1 MIHYP
6 HLFSPLSLGA
16 MELQGR
22 IVSTSHQTSLVHG
35 HLPTPELVAYHAARA
50 RGGVALIVLEATAVH
65 PSGLLTPHTLGGY
78 LPEIVDGYRRLVDA
92 VRPHGTRLG
101 VQLFHGGREQITSP
115 PRAPALAP
123 SSVPSGRFR
132 VEPRGLRTGEVDDL
146 VEGYALA
153 ARLAAEGGLDAVEVT
168 AAHGYLLEQFLD
180 VELNRRDDAWAD
192 GEVFV
197 RAVLRAVRREAPG
210 LAVGIRVSADS
221 PRAALLAELATAE
234 RVDYLSAA
242 LGRSS
247 SYLGS
252 SLIVPPPPVGE
263 NAVTEPAASLGR
275 GVPLI
280 ATSRI
285 VDVDAAERLL
295 ASGVVDAVGM
305 TRALIADPGLPAK
318 ARRGDPQAVIRCI
331 GCNVCIAHYHAGTPI
346 ACAVNPRTGRELTLP
361 KPSRA
366 PRTRRVVVVGAGP
379 AGLAAAV
386 EARHAG
392 HDVVVLERGDRIGG
406 QLSLALGTPGGDG
419 ISRAFVESHRST
431 DVRLG
436 VDVTPATVAELEP
449 DAVVVCTGA
458 RPYAPTLQLEGIA
471 MRQAWDIL
479 CDDQSQASHSS
490 NGGRVVV
497 ADWGGDP
504 SGLDAAELLASR
516 GCTVTLAVASVSV
529 GETVHQY
536 RRNLYLQRL
545 YRAGVT
551 VLHHHELRGA
561 NDGAVVLANT
571 FAPELETHITAELLV
586 VALGRV
592 PNDEL
597 AVELRAAGY
606 TVEEAGDCLGPR
618 SLEEAVLEGVLA
630 VRRLSDAPGALEPAP
645 EVLT

>member
-1 MIHYP
+1 MTSYP
-6 HLFSPLSLGA
+6 HLFAPLALGPL
-16 MELQGR
+16 ELNGR
-22 IVSTSHQTSLVHG
+22 IVSTSHQTSLVHA
-35 HLPTPELVAYHAARA
+35 HLPTSELVAYHAARA

-78 LPEIVDGYRRLVDA
+78 LPAIVDGYRRLVDA

-101 VQLFHGGREQITSP
+101 VQLFHGGREQITTP

-123 SSVPSGRFR
+123 SAVPSGRFR
-132 VEPRGLRTGEVDDL
+132 VEPRGLRASEVDEL
-146 VEGYALA
+146 VEGYATA

-210 LAVGIRVSADS
+210 LALGIRVSADS

-234 RVDYLSAA
+234 HVDYLSAA

-252 SLIVPPPPVGE
+252 SFIVPPPPVGE
-263 NAVTEPAASLGR
+263 NVVAEPAGHLGR
-275 GVPLI
+275 AAPLI

-285 VDVDAAERLL
+285 VDVGAAERLV
-295 ASGVVDAVGM
+295 ASGLVDAVGM
-305 TRALIADPGLPAK
+305 TRALIADPELPVK
-318 ARRGDPQAVIRCI
+318 ARRGDSQAVIHCI

-361 KPSRA
+361 PTVPTS
-366 PRTRRVVVVGAGP
+366 RTRRIVVVGAGP
-379 AGLAAAV
+379 AGLAAAR
-386 EARHAG
+386 EARSAG
-392 HDVVVLERGDRIGG
+392 HDVVVLERGERIGG
-406 QLSLALGTPGGDG
+406 QLALALGTPGGDG
-419 ISRAFVESHRST
+419 IARAFVDSHRST
-431 DVRLG
+431 EVRLG
-436 VDVTPATVAELEP
+436 VDVTPEAIAAYEP

-458 RPYAPTLQLEGIA
+458 RPHEPSFPLDGIEV
-471 MRQAWDIL
+471 RQAWDIL
-479 CDDQSQASHSS
+479 CNRLLQALPSTGS
-490 NGGRVVV
+490 VVV

-504 SGLDAAELLASR
+504 SGLDVAELLAAR
-516 GCTVTLAVASVSV
+516 GLDVTLAVASVAV
-529 GETVHQY
+529 GEAVHQY

-551 VLHHHELRGA
+551 ILHHHELRSA
-561 NDGAVVLANT
+561 TADGVVLANA
-571 FAPELETHITAELLV
+571 FAAELETTIAADLLV
-586 VALGRV
+586 LALGRV

-597 AVELRAAGY
+597 AADLRRAGH

-618 SLEEAVLEGVLA
+618 SLEEAILEGVLA
-630 VRRLSDAPGALEPAP
+630 VRRLDAPGALEPGP
-645 EVLT
+645 EVLA